1 MTQKFVKLIH
11 PCEKK
16 VRFSSIHK
24 NSKGAVP
31 SLLNQVD
38 KGVLSPQT
46 NQSTPQFNPRGSS
59 YHSKIGLSFQE
70 EAARFDN
77 PNLIQDSVA
86 DKVKGY
92 FAYLRTCC
100 THSLNTNKT
109 KDLVHPESK
118 TLNYKVL
125 AKLNKMTSTTHLIDV
140 MVSIEVSPG
149 EFTNQL
155 NQNLR
160 ISLEKVTCTL
170 IMQTNIKGGGQVQQY
185 SKKLATITED
195 ISQEALQNRNKG
207 LY

>member
-1 MTQKFVKLIH
+1 MTYYLVCNLLCDNCATKNVLEEVHMTQKVVTVVH

-16 VRFSSIHK
+16 VRFNSINK

-31 SLLNQVD
+31 SLLNQVE
-38 KGVLSPQT
+38 KGAQSPKT
-46 NQSTPQFNPRGSS
+46 TPQFNNKRGSS
-59 YHSKIGLSFQE
+59 YQHHSKVGLSFQE

-77 PNLIQDSVA
+77 PNHIQDSVA

-109 KDLVHPESK
+109 KDPIHPESK

-125 AKLNKMTSTTHLIDV
+125 AKLDKKTSTSHLINV
-140 MVSIEVSPG
+140 MTSIEVSPG

-155 NQNLR
+155 NPNLR
-160 ISLEKVTCTL
+160 ISLEKVVCTL
-170 IMQTNIKGGGQVQQY
+170 IMQTNIKGGGQ
-185 SKKLATITED
+185 
-195 ISQEALQNRNKG
+195 
-207 LY
+207 